1 MCIYIYIFYYSID
14 QPWEYL
20 MDGIKNIPIRP
31 DRGSTKLSG
40 VLETSPAL
48 FLQSVAFK
56 LFEDRT
62 SVPLFATRW
71 FLLILCANREP
82 NFSLSLSCPLSRRST
97 ENNFITLLFLF
108 FFFSPPS
115 NDRRDRSRLIGSRIK
130 SAASR
135 SFIYYRFAI
144 ISIRLPEVIWKLWT
158 MLKIIFI
165 QREEGRV
172 KRE

>member
-62 SVPLFATRW
+62 FVPLFATRW

-108 FFFSPPS
+108 FFFFSLLHQTIGEIGRDWSGHELKAQRRVPLFITVLPS
-115 NDRRDRSRLIGSRIK
+115 FPFVCRK
-130 SAASR
+130 
-135 SFIYYRFAI
+135 
-144 ISIRLPEVIWKLWT
+144 
-158 MLKIIFI
+158 
-165 QREEGRV
+165 
-172 KRE
+172 